1 MKKRYT
7 NIFVFVGIF
16 IWAFI
21 SFTCISCHSDP
32 NSEVI
37 RILARGKI
45 NTDDEFCM
53 VNEYI
58 DELCQTDNDAN
69 KNMIDKLNKLLLDY
83 EEAAAERLEKDKE

>member
-1 MKKRYT
+1 
-7 NIFVFVGIF
+7 
-16 IWAFI
+16 
-21 SFTCISCHSDP
+21 
-32 NSEVI
+32 
-37 RILARGKI
+37 
-45 NTDDEFCM
+45 M